1 MAQLSLMLIMCCGA
15 AAAFGAAQP
24 VVSDLR
30 RRFPRARRA
39 GAACLVADA
48 SAGGTLDAA
57 ALAGLDGAESEY
69 ARWLA
74 SEEMGQ
80 AHLFE
85 GWELAD
91 AADKRR
97 LLSQLSEMDARYPED
112 SAGRRGLRAYVA
124 HARDLLAESSADKNP
139 FEGCTVDVPE
149 GERLQIGSASFRE
162 DERRGQAAI
171 QDAVF
176 VLVAGGLGE
185 RLGFD
190 GIKVELPAE
199 TLSEASFLQ
208 TYMGALMAMVEGSAR
223 SDPPPLVIMTS
234 EDTHEKTLSLL
245 EAEDYFG
252 FPKECVHFIKQSNV
266 PALADNHGAFVLE
279 SDDSFAIQTKPH
291 GHGDVHTL
299 LHQSGL
305 LPAFAAQ
312 GRRYAIFFQDT
323 NVLAFKAIPAALGA
337 SERLGLQMNS
347 LAVPRTAGEAAGAIC
362 KLREQSGREL
372 VINVE
377 YNQLDA
383 LLRTSGGGGDVAD
396 ASGYSPYP
404 GNVNTI
410 IFELG
415 SYAAALETTGGSM
428 PEFVNPKYANAERTA
443 FKKPT
448 RLEFMMQDFP
458 KLLPP
463 DARVGFTSFE
473 RWFSFSPV
481 KNNIADA
488 RASAEKGV
496 YAASPGAGEAAVYA
510 ANAQLLRLAGAQ
522 VADATEPSTFLNL
535 PLNLFPAIALTPRFA
550 LTLDQLASRVPGGAA
565 VSISA
570 RSALILDGHVTL
582 ESLHLDGGLS
592 IRAAPGVRVTVREAH
607 ISNVGVRMVPIAED
621 DPSVPKAVSI
631 RGYRP
636 EWQEGCVKIDIRE
649 EGEYELT
656 GNGECCKL

>member
-176 VLVAGGLGE
+176 ELVAGGLGE

-279 SDDSFAIQTKPH
+279 SAASFDIQTKPGSVSESPLCH
-291 GHGDVHTL
+291 FVF
-299 LHQSGL
+299 
-305 LPAFAAQ
+305 LPLTAALRAAPTAL
-312 GRRYAIFFQDT
+312 RRACRLP
-323 NVLAFKAIPAALGA
+323 LASPAALGA

-396 ASGYSPYP
+396 ASGNSPYP

-448 RLEFMMQDFP
+448 RLECMMQDFP